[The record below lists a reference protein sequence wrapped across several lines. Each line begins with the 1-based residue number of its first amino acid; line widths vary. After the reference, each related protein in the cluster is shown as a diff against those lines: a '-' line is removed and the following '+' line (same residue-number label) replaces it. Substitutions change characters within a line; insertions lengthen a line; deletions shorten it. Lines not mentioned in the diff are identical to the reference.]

1 MLPLP
6 FQSINRGQMGVKTM
20 ASNGLRSPLNAALAC
35 SALFR
40 ELEQLG
46 FTASVHS
53 DMQRMHEVKQ
63 AARGAIV
70 APMHDPNVCD
80 FSGNRA
86 YWMSLAAADKATV
99 GLQAFR
105 CDMIDTSLADWCAPY
120 MIGIY
125 MRRNELMIPS
135 HAKPP
140 RDSVSERLRGKV
152 VYHGEIWID
161 KQVRNRRVFE
171 AFTRLG
177 LLIALIKWNPDSV
190 WGLASAQM
198 AGHGHVGRIGYT
210 TIERGFLRWEW
221 ASEGIDPV
229 EYLCVIDRNGLE
241 QMVDE
246 MMTTKAESL
255 PAIRDPQH
263 SL

>member
-1 MLPLP
+1 MLINSLRNPLLVA
-6 FQSINRGQMGVKTM
+6 QATCS
-20 ASNGLRSPLNAALAC
+20 LA
-35 SALFR
+35 R

-46 FTASVHS
+46 FDATVDG
-53 DMQRMHEVKQ
+53 DMQLMHAAKRE
-63 AARGAIV
+63 ARGFEI
-70 APMHDPNVCD
+70 APMHDPNVCEL
-80 FSGNRA
+80 SNNRGF
-86 YWMSLAAADKATV
+86 WMGLINSDRKVV

-105 CDMIDTSLADWCAPY
+105 CDYIDTSLADWCAPY
-120 MIGIY
+120 MIGVY
-125 MRRNELMIPS
+125 MRRHELMVPS

-140 RDSVSERLRGKV
+140 RDSISEKLRGRL
-152 VYHGEIWID
+152 VYHGEIWVD

-177 LLIALIKWNPDSV
+177 LLVALVKWNPDAI
-190 WGLASAQM
+190 WGLASSQM
-198 AGHGHVGRIGYT
+198 AGHGHVSRIGYS

-229 EYLCVIDRNGLE
+229 EYLCVIDRSGLE

-246 MMTTKAESL
+246 MMTTTVESQ
-255 PAIRDPQH
+255 PPIRTPQH

>member
-1 MLPLP
+1 MSP
-6 FQSINRGQMGVKTM
+6 
-20 ASNGLRSPLNAALAC
+20 NGLRNPLDVAVAC
-35 SALFR
+35 SALHR
-40 ELEQLG
+40 ELAQLG
-46 FTASVHS
+46 FAAKVEL
-53 DMQRMHEVKQ
+53 DMQQMHVVKQ
-63 AARGAIV
+63 RVREMPV

-80 FSGNRA
+80 LTNNRG
-86 YWMSLAAADKATV
+86 YWMSLESADKSVV

-105 CDMIDTSLADWCAPY
+105 CDYIDTSLADWCAPY
-120 MIGIY
+120 MIGVY
-125 MRRNELMIPS
+125 MRRHELMIPS
-135 HAKPP
+135 HALPP
-140 RDSVSERLRGKV
+140 RDSISERLRGRL

-161 KQVRNRRVFE
+161 KAVRNRRVFE

-177 LLIALIKWNPDSV
+177 LLIALIKWNPDAV
-190 WGLASAQM
+190 WGLASSQM

-246 MMTTKAESL
+246 MMTTKVESQ
-255 PAIRDPQH
+255 PGIRDPLH